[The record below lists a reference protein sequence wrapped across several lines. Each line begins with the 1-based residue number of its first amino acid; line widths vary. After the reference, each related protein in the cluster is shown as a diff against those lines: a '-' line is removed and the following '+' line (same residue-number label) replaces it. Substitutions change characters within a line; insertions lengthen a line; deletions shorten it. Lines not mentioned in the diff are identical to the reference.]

1 MLESMSMMV
10 DNYFKQVVAGQFHE
24 AEELVKRDG
33 HLFLKEKACAAA
45 SDVDSPEPVVVPLY
59 GADKQQKT
67 PLWTNNGRFCV
78 FVGEVAFL
86 ENCGGQIWDW
96 MPECAI
102 PSA

>member
-45 SDVDSPEPVVVPLY
+45 PDVYSPEPVVVPPY
-59 GADKQQKT
+59 GADKQQKR
-67 PLWTNNGRFCV
+67 RFGQTTAD
-78 FVGEVAFL
+78 FAFL
-86 ENCGGQIWDW
+86 SAKLHFWRNCGCWIWDW
-96 MPECAI
+96 MPERAI